1 MIEAFRSWLEPSAF
15 SPHGFCLLW
24 EPGLIWLH
32 ASSDALTA
40 LAYLS
45 IPIALLVF
53 LRRRKDVSFGWM
65 GWLFAAFI
73 LLCGA
78 THVMGL
84 VTLWSPLYWL
94 QGGIKFATALVSV
107 ATAALLWPLLPRA
120 LAIPSQSTLQAA
132 LAEKEAALGQLRDL
146 AATLER
152 RVGERTAELATA
164 NARFQVALDASG
176 VTVFAQDERLAYL
189 WVSRAE
195 LGLQPAEFVGRTDDE
210 LMPGAEGATLTAI
223 KRRVIETGRA
233 ERAELPARGRW
244 FDCVIQPERG
254 GGILGGAVD
263 VTKRKRQE
271 ARIGFLAN
279 ELKHRAANLLAVVQ
293 AMLRQT
299 AATAAT
305 PAEVEERL
313 GGRLASLA
321 ASQRILARG
330 DAEAA
335 SLRETIAG
343 HIGHHMQ
350 GQVEISGGAELR
362 LPADAALHIGMALH
376 ELSTNAAK
384 YGALS
389 VPEGRVRVGWETQ
402 DESRNCRLY
411 WEESGG
417 PPLLTEPSRRGFGRE
432 VVEWAVAQAVRGEVK
447 LAFPRE
453 GVRWELVFPLAV
465 EQAAEL
471 APA

>member
-1 MIEAFRSWLEPSAF
+1 MLDYLRSWLEPSAF

-24 EPGLIWLH
+24 EPGLLWLH
-32 ASSDALTA
+32 AGSDALTA

-45 IPIALLVF
+45 IPVALLAF
-53 LRRRKDVSFGWM
+53 LRRRRDVSFGWM
-65 GWLFAAFI
+65 GGLFAAFI

-78 THVMGL
+78 THIMGL

-94 QGGIKFATALVSV
+94 QGAIKLATALVSV
-107 ATAALLWPLLPRA
+107 ATAILLWPLIPRA
-120 LAIPSQSTLQAA
+120 LAIPSGAALQGA
-132 LAEKEAALGQLRDL
+132 LAEKEAAVAQLRDL
-146 AATLER
+146 AANLER
-152 RVGERTAELATA
+152 RVAERTAELAEA
-164 NARFQVALDASG
+164 NARYRIALEASG
-176 VTVFAQDERLAYL
+176 VTVFAQDSRLAYT
-189 WVSRAE
+189 WVSRPD
-195 LGLQPAEFVGRTDDE
+195 LGMQPADFLGRTDDE

-223 KRRVIETGRA
+223 KRRVIETGQP

-244 FDCVIQPERG
+244 FQCVFQPERG
-254 GGILGGAVD
+254 GGLLGGAVD
-263 VTKRKRQE
+263 ITERRRQE

-343 HIGHHMQ
+343 HIGHHLQ
-350 GQVEISGGAELR
+350 GQVEIAGGPDLR

-389 VPEGRVRVGWETQ
+389 VPQGRVRVGWEVL
-402 DESRNCRLY
+402 EGANCRLF
-411 WEESGG
+411 WEERGG
-417 PPLLTEPSRRGFGRE
+417 PPVLAPPARRGFGRE

-447 LAFPRE
+447 LDFPRA
-453 GVRWELVFPLAV
+453 GARWELVFPLAADR
-465 EQAAEL
+465 AAEL
-471 APA
+471 ATA